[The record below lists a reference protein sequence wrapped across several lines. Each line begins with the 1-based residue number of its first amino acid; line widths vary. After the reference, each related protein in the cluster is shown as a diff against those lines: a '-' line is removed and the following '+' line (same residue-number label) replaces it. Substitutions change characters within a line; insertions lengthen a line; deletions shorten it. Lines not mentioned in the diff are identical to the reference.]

1 MARTKPDIPKAFAY
15 LSKEY
20 PNAKTELTYADEFQL
35 LVAVTLSAQCTDAQ
49 VNRTTPALFAKYP
62 TPEKLA
68 AAKPEDVEKLIH
80 SCGFY
85 RQKTKSIQSAAKDIV
100 EKFRGKVPRT
110 MEELVSL
117 RGVGRKTASVVM
129 NQAFDLPAIAVDTHV
144 SRVSQRLGWAVKK
157 DPVKIEQ
164 ELKDLLPQGLWAQV
178 NGLLILHGRKICKAR
193 KPACEECGLREQ
205 CKFYITSR
213 KRT

>member
-1 MARTKPDIPKAFAY
+1 MKKPDIPAAFEY

-20 PNAKTELTYADEFQL
+20 PNAKTELTYDGEFQL
-35 LVAVTLSAQCTDAQ
+35 LVAVALSAQCTDAQ

-68 AAKPEDVEKLIH
+68 AAKAEDVEALIR

-85 RQKTKSIQSAAKDIV
+85 RQKAKSIQSAAKDIV
-100 EKFRGKVPRT
+100 EKFGGKVPRT
-110 MEELVSL
+110 IDELVQL

-144 SRVSQRLGWAVKK
+144 RRVSQRLGWAKHN

-164 ELKDLLPQGLWAQV
+164 ELKDLLPMELWAQV

-193 KPACEECGLREQ
+193 KPLCEECGLRPQ
-205 CKFYITSR
+205 CKYYITSR